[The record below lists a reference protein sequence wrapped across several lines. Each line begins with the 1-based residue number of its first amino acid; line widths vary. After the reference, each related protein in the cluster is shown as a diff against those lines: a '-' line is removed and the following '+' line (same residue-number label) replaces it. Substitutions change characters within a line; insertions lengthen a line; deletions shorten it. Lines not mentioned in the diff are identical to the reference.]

1 MRTYGEC
8 AFAHAAGV
16 RSWVGSLGR
25 ALREVWVQSPSS
37 EQRLGLQDRV
47 GSGSGA
53 GGQAKAMPTSW

>member
-8 AFAHAAGV
+8 AFAYAAGV

-37 EQRLGLQDRV
+37 EQRLGLQDSPV
-47 GSGSGA
+47 A
-53 GGQAKAMPTSW
+53 